1 MNLTEYFANMK
12 DKITLLLIFLVAVTI
27 ESAVWVWLPMVV
39 AVILLNIEKIE
50 KIINN
55 TTL

>member
-1 MNLTEYFANMK
+1 MK
-12 DKITLLLIFLVAVTI
+12 DGISLLLIFLVAVTI

-39 AVILLNIEKIE
+39 AIFLLQYDKIE
-50 KIINN
+50 EIIKNN

>member
-1 MNLTEYFANMK
+1 MK

-39 AVILLNIEKIE
+39 AVILLNIEKI
-50 KIINN
+50 INN

>member
-1 MNLTEYFANMK
+1 MK
-12 DKITLLLIFLVAVTI
+12 DGISLLLIFLVAVTI